1 MRNRTVI
8 DVGANIGNTAI
19 YFALKGAKK
28 VIAIEPV
35 PTAFKYLFKNIASNN
50 VGNVIFPMNIG
61 IGKSEDAIKI
71 KDEEM
76 DVTGIY
82 VHDEGDGK
90 TVKIT
95 TLTNLIK
102 ENKLGDNLVLKM
114 DCEGCEFD
122 SLLNEDEN
130 TLKAFSEIIM
140 EYHNYPYDLIK
151 TLLSLNFE
159 VTVND
164 VNIIDLTKIP
174 RKILRSH
181 IGYIYAKQL

>member
-1 MRNRTVI
+1 M
-8 DVGANIGNTAI
+8 
-19 YFALKGAKK
+19 KK
-28 VIAIEPV
+28 WMLP
-35 PTAFKYLFKNIASNN
+35 
-50 VGNVIFPMNIG
+50 
-61 IGKSEDAIKI
+61 
-71 KDEEM
+71 
-76 DVTGIY
+76 GIY

-102 ENKLGDNLVLKM
+102 ENKLGNNLVLKM

-122 SLLNEDEN
+122 SLLNEDNN